1 MKKGLWLIVAILIAT
16 VLILW
21 KVVIQTRS
29 ENNRLTANQE
39 TLLTKIHYYRT
50 SDSLNAAGVNVL
62 KLKNKEFQQ
71 YNAGLL
77 KIIND
82 LNLKLKR
89 LQAVSQTSTETEYQ
103 IKTEIRD
110 SIIILPGRVDTL
122 NCLDYRDPYFT
133 FSGCITGKQFSGL
146 IRSRDTIIQIIHR
159 VPRRFW
165 FIRWGTKAIRQEIIS
180 RNPNSRITYTEYI
193 ELKK

>member
-1 MKKGLWLIVAILIAT
+1 MKKGLFLIVVILIGT

-62 KLKNKEFQQ
+62 MLKGKEFQQ
-71 YNAGLL
+71 YNADLL
-77 KIIND
+77 KLIND

-89 LQAVSQTSTETEYQ
+89 LQAVSQTSTETECQ
-103 IKTEIRD
+103 IKTGIRD
-110 SIIILPGRVDTL
+110 SIIILPGKVDTL
-122 NCLDYRDPYFT
+122 NCLDYRDPYLT

-146 IRSRDTIIQIIHR
+146 IRSRDTLIQVIHR

-165 FIRWGTKAIRQEIIS
+165 FIRCGTKAIRQEIIS
-180 RNPNSRITYTEYI
+180 RNPHSRITYTEYI

>member
-1 MKKGLWLIVAILIAT
+1 MKKGLFLIVVILIGT

-62 KLKNKEFQQ
+62 RLKGKEFQQ
-71 YNAGLL
+71 YNADLL
-77 KIIND
+77 KLIND

-89 LQAVSQTSTETEYQ
+89 LQVISQTSTETEYQ
-103 IKTEIRD
+103 IKTGIRD
-110 SIIILPGRVDTL
+110 SIIILPGKVDTL
-122 NCLDYRDPYFT
+122 NCLDYRDPYLT
-133 FSGCITGKQFSGL
+133 FSGCIIDKQFSGL
-146 IRSRDTIIQIIHR
+146 IRSRDTLIQVIHR

-180 RNPNSRITYTEYI
+180 RNPHSRITYTEYI